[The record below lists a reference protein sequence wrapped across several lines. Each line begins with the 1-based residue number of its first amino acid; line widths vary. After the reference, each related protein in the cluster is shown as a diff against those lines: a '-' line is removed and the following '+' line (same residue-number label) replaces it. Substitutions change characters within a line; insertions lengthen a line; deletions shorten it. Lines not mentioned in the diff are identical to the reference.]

1 MATGKWGGRL
11 AGSARV
17 LAVLAVVVAGGGLL
31 AARHDV
37 LPKMQGFTAFLG
49 GGALALIAA
58 VLGVAALVLLRKQ
71 AGPAPKEASGK
82 ALLAL
87 VLAVP
92 LAGFIFSRPMA
103 AGNVPA
109 IHDIT
114 TDLQD
119 PPAFRALKLRADNLV
134 GVDTVENWRRL
145 HAGAYADLKPLR
157 LAKPVAQVMDDVRAH
172 AKAEGWAIAA
182 DDPAAGHFEATASV
196 SFIRFQ
202 DDIVVR
208 ARPDG
213 DGSIV
218 DVRSVSRIGVS
229 DLGVNAKRIRALQ
242 AALKAG

>member
-17 LAVLAVVVAGGGLL
+17 LAVLGVVVAGGGLL

-49 GGALALIAA
+49 GGALALIAG
-58 VLGVAALVLLRKQ
+58 VLALVALLLLRKT
-71 AGPAPKEASGK
+71 AGPARGK

-92 LAGFIFSRPMA
+92 LAGYIFSRPMA

-119 PPAFRALKLRADNLV
+119 PPAFATLKLREDNLV

-157 LAKPVAQVMDDVRAH
+157 LERPVAKVMADVRKH
-172 AKAEGWAIAA
+172 ADSQGWTIAA
-182 DDPAAGHFEATASV
+182 DDPATGHFEATASV

-208 ARPDG
+208 VRPDG